1 MGSPIGNR
9 KVTIIPP
16 IGTTIDGLSSIVLQN
31 PYETVTVLFHKGNWF
46 KI

>member
-9 KVTIIPP
+9 KVTIVPS
-16 IGTTIDGLSSIVLQN
+16 GSAKIDGQSAVILQN
-31 PYETVTVLFHKGNWF
+31 PYEYITVLYHKGNWH